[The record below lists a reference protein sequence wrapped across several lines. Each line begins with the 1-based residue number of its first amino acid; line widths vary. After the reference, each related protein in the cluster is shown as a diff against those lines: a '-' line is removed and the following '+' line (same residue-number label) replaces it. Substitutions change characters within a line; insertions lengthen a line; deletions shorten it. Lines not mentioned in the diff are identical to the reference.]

1 MDLKEDHY
9 LKMFQLY
16 IKCMHYGRLQSIL
29 VVKTTKSLNVLKKGI
44 HNGELYDT
52 DFTGGVNNGRFEN
65 MQ

>member
-1 MDLKEDHY
+1 
-9 LKMFQLY
+9 MFQLY